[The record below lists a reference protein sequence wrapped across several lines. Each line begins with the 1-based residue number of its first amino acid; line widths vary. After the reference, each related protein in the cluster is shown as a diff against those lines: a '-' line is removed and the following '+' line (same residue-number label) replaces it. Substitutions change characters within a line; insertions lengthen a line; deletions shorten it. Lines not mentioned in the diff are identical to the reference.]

1 MTVINLSASLYCR
14 IAESRLTE
22 AGSRRAQSAADNHTD
37 AIIERAKI
45 ASLVWDA
52 TMDVLSALAIR
63 DGENPPGRSSYLRQ
77 YARNRLTESAYNYWR
92 NLARLHN
99 QQHKPSLPENDFRRE
114 LHYAGIFLTLLSDLL
129 PDELRLAP
137 EIWSRMADG

>member
-1 MTVINLSASLYCR
+1 MMDGKATTPPNAAWTPTGDLLGKARQAR
-14 IAESRLTE
+14 IDDPA
-22 AGSRRAQSAADNHTD
+22 
-37 AIIERAKI
+37 
-45 ASLVWDA
+45 
-52 TMDVLSALAIR
+52 
-63 DGENPPGRSSYLRQ
+63 GENPPGRSSYLRQ

-114 LHYAGIFLTLLSDLL
+114 LHYVGIFLTLLSDLL
-129 PDELRLAP
+129 PDELRLAS